1 MADPSAQKYLVG
13 ETPEASGMART
24 RMKLHKVVDIAD
36 QVSLEYTS
44 APSDKPEVLEG
55 RPIIIKQMPSRQ
67 PMALICLTFLLAIAI
82 GLAFYAF
89 HRVSEVNHD
98 MESTL
103 GRVEQKIQQ
112 LDAGISFHSKR
123 QQTLLGIRDEIMRTN
138 ARVSLSEAY
147 HYARLVM
154 SASEKYPSVDP
165 LMFLS
170 IGIVESAYDTAA
182 TSHANAKGL
191 YQIWPSTG
199 RLLARTLDWEY
210 TEDMLYD
217 PVKNTEMAAL
227 YLDILFAAYND
238 VDMVLAE
245 YNGGP
250 LNAGYFRAGSNR
262 TAAETRDYVRKV
274 KDTHARVLNK
284 FERGID
290 ARLDPMHRDK
300 NRDGKA
306 LGVRARAQISQD
318 VAKTTQQTA
327 LDTQ

>member
-1 MADPSAQKYLVG
+1 MAGTK
-13 ETPEASGMART
+13 
-24 RMKLHKVVDIAD
+24 MKLHNVVDIAD
-36 QVSLEYTS
+36 QVSLEYTTTPPNKS
-44 APSDKPEVLEG
+44 EAQEAG
-55 RPIIIKQMPSRQ
+55 PIIIKQVPSWQ
-67 PMALICLTFLLAIAI
+67 PMALICLTFLLAISI

-89 HRVSEVNHD
+89 HRVGEVNNEMD
-98 MESTL
+98 STM

-112 LDAGISFHSKR
+112 LDAGIAFDSKR
-123 QQTLLGIRDEIMRTN
+123 QQTLLGIRDEIMRAN
-138 ARVSLSEAY
+138 SRVSLSEAY
-147 HYARLVM
+147 DYAQLVM

-170 IGIVESAYDTAA
+170 IGIVESAYNTGA

-217 PVKNTEMAAL
+217 PAKNTEMAAL

-262 TAAETRDYVRKV
+262 TAAETREYVRKV
-274 KDTHARVLNK
+274 KDTHARLLNK
-284 FERGID
+284 FEHGID
-290 ARLDPMHRDK
+290 VRLDPMHRDK

-306 LGVRARAQISQD
+306 LGERARALSPLES
-318 VAKTTQQTA
+318 AKTAQQTA
-327 LDTQ
+327 LDIQ